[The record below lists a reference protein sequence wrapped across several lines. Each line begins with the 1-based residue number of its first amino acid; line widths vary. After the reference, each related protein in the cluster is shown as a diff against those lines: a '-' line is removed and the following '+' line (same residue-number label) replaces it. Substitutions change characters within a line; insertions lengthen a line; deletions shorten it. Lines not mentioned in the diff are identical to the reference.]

1 MRYEHSSR
9 VSELQDKISSLEAQ
23 LQQRDGKIQELTC
36 ELSKERHI
44 SKYIIEQTQRSEVV
58 QTQK

>member
-9 VSELQDKISSLEAQ
+9 VSELQDRVSALEAQ
-23 LQQRDGKIQELTC
+23 LQQRDGKIQELTR